1 LCSRTAIGSFIR
13 RPGKTI
19 LIRFRQSAGLGALLA
34 FLISCGPR
42 APHNGPIVLITLD
55 SLRADAVEALGGE
68 PGLTPLMD
76 ELIQEADWA
85 GTAIASS
92 SWEGSTLASLFTGL
106 RPWQHQVL
114 HQGHARL
121 SPALITL
128 AEALKAAGYKTTG
141 IWSNTWYDPKFGFS
155 QGFDVFQHY
164 GKGIRAAER
173 LRGLQR
179 SRQFVWAHLPAPA
192 APYLRRAALLPRL
205 GRMPPQLPR
214 KVLPMQLERWYD
226 PATPLPLNQRRRLW
240 AMYCLNVAWAD
251 EQLGRLVDALRASG
265 EWDHTLLVVTANHGE
280 EFGEKGQILH
290 GGNLGRQLLEVPLI
304 VKLPAGFERNIRVPK
319 RQRVAAS
326 RVWATLVEAAGGALS
341 PAAAPS
347 LFRGVAVPA
356 LSELYLN
363 NGTNHFSWVD
373 GDLQLLW
380 ESRFAPPEPDYFL
393 ARQAFRSREAR
404 ARIQE
409 SPKAVFARLGKAFGR
424 VPPLHGTEAPRLS
437 LERWGDRGSRPV
449 DDTVKAREM
458 AVQLARAWSAFVAEE
473 RAPEREAAEWRD
485 AGGDEQSRGATPGR
499 ARRRERP

>member
-1 LCSRTAIGSFIR
+1 M
-13 RPGKTI
+13 
-19 LIRFRQSAGLGALLA
+19 
-34 FLISCGPR
+34 
-42 APHNGPIVLITLD
+42 LITLD
-55 SLRADAVEALGGE
+55 SLRADVVEALGGE
-68 PGLTPLMD
+68 PGLTPRID
-76 ELIQEADWA
+76 ELIREADWA

-92 SWEGSTLASLFTGL
+92 SWEAPTLATLFTGL

-128 AEALKAAGYKTTG
+128 AEALQAVGHETTG
-141 IWSNTWYDPKFGFS
+141 IWSSTWYDPKLGFN

-173 LRGLQR
+173 LRGLGS
-179 SRQFVWAHLPAPA
+179 SRQLVWVHLPAPA
-192 APYLRRAALLPRL
+192 APYVRRTALLPRL

-226 PATPLPLNQRRRLW
+226 PATPLPRNQRRRLW

-251 EQLGRLVDALRASG
+251 EQLGRLLDALRASG

-304 VKLPAGFERNIRVPK
+304 VKLPVGFERTIRVPK

-326 RVWATLVEAAGGALS
+326 RVWATLIEAAGGEIP

-347 LFRGVAVPA
+347 LFRDAAVPA
-356 LSELYLN
+356 VSELYLS
-363 NGTNHFSWVD
+363 NGTNSFSLVD

-393 ARQAFRSREAR
+393 ARLAFKSGEAR
-404 ARIQE
+404 ARLQE
-409 SPKAVFARLGKAFGR
+409 SPKAVFARLGNAFAE
-424 VPPLHGTEAPRLS
+424 VSPLHGTEEPRLS

-449 DDTVKAREM
+449 DDPAKAREM
-458 AVQLARAWSAFVAEE
+458 AERLARAWAAFVPEE
-473 RAPEREAAEWRD
+473 RAPAREMAEWR
-485 AGGDEQSRGATPGR
+485 AAVGEGGSQDSSPGR
-499 ARRRERP
+499 VRRFRKKERR